1 MTAPRMAYLLYYS
14 CVIRVSFACHS
25 CGVHRIRHRVTAIAP
40 VVLFD
45 YAHPVPV
52 ALLGNISKH
61 HASAPASNRERPG
74 EAGAAPRAGYERNPS
89 REGTISAGC
98 HGLLL
103 VVALHW
109 FAGIN
114 TSRYGW
120 SRLLTGAQGWSP
132 SGSHH
137 VTTIRAQA

>member
-25 CGVHRIRHRVTAIAP
+25 CGVHRIRHSVTAIAP

-74 EAGAAPRAGYERNPS
+74 EAGAAPRAGTSVTLPAKARFPPVAMVCS
-89 REGTISAGC
+89 WS
-98 HGLLL
+98 LL
-103 VVALHW
+103 
-109 FAGIN
+109 FIG
-114 TSRYGW
+114 
-120 SRLLTGAQGWSP
+120 SP
-132 SGSHH
+132 
-137 VTTIRAQA
+137 A